1 MKNLITQKWTS
12 DSKLNYGH
20 SWKCVSPFEKNDET
34 SIDTRKEW
42 YGWMQDL

>member
-1 MKNLITQKWTS
+1 MATAENVCPLLK
-12 DSKLNYGH
+12 
-20 SWKCVSPFEKNDET
+20 KNDET